1 MNEDN
6 EEPVSSYSE
15 EGSHSSDQDNDHD
28 SNSSFESEEAEDE
41 MEEPSEQKS
50 LANNATKSTDSGSEY
65 FSSLHVFGLNTAKDI
80 K

>member
-1 MNEDN
+1 
-6 EEPVSSYSE
+6 
-15 EGSHSSDQDNDHD
+15 
-28 SNSSFESEEAEDE
+28 

-80 K
+80 KY